1 MIRTTKLN
9 ARESLTARFIRQKIG
24 TQPAYFSLTG
34 EILDASVRRD
44 GGIVACG
51 CLHDDILKEW
61 PDLADA
67 EALHLSK
74 VETGEPMH
82 AQANGWYWYAGAVV
96 EAGHPKP
103 EGAGRYI
110 GEATQGRSCTAIF
123 AGHARITMDEAQQLV
138 ERRLSPQQFA
148 EWIDA
153 QRPRWKAEADA
164 AVAKYFGGA

>member
-9 ARESLTARFIRQKIG
+9 ARETLTATLKISRVG
-24 TQPAYFSLTG
+24 NASGFFSLTG
-34 EILDASVRRD
+34 EIRD
-44 GGIVACG
+44 DGIVAWG
-51 CLHDDILKEW
+51 CLHDEILKAW

-67 EALHLSK
+67 VALHLSD
-74 VETGEPMH
+74 EDGAPMH

-138 ERRLSPQQFA
+138 ERRLSLQQFA

>member
-9 ARESLTARFIRQKIG
+9 ARETLTATLKISRVG
-24 TQPAYFSLTG
+24 NASGYFSLTG
-34 EILDASVRRD
+34 EIRDSRRRRD
-44 GGIVACG
+44 DGIVARG
-51 CLHDDILKEW
+51 CLHDEILKEW

-103 EGAGRYI
+103 EGAGRYV

-138 ERRLSPQQFA
+138 ERRLSLQQFA